1 MIFTQVAL
9 SGAIAALTVPAPAES
24 GSGWNNRL
32 EDYPFS
38 FVPARVAAEVVE
50 TSECRIAPMLTTH
63 MPALSM
69 TFPTTEIR
77 S

>member
-1 MIFTQVAL
+1 MIFTRLVL

-38 FVPARVAAEVVE
+38 LVPARVAAEVVE
-50 TSECRIAPMLTTH
+50 KSECRIAPMLTTH

-69 TFPTTEIR
+69 TFPYD
-77 S
+77 